1 MMKVDYASIPPTAAL
16 GRGPSRHMANY
27 DKVFAASLARAAD
40 ETAIESSRD
49 ADELADYLK
58 TYDELGVDRVVIR
71 ARDVETTFGVKISN
85 ETVAEFCRAHSPR
98 FLGLASVDP
107 HKGMTALREFEHAI
121 TRLGLRGLHLPCF
134 EHKLDVNAKE
144 LYPLYAKCI
153 ELDVPVNVHVGMS
166 FSSAV
171 RMTYGLP
178 RYLDEVMVH
187 FPELKVVASVPGF
200 PWVLELIGVAWR
212 HPNVHIALNAL
223 RPKYLQ
229 TAGSGFEPL
238 LQYGRTVLRERILCG
253 SNWPLQSVRKYFA
266 ELDVLP
272 LEEDVR
278 AGWVGGN
285 AARLFRIEEAGRAAD
300 CSAQAASAQ
309 R

>member
-1 MMKVDYASIPPTAAL
+1 MLKVDYASVPPTPEL
-16 GRGPSRHMANY
+16 GRRSSPHMARYNS
-27 DKVFAASLARAAD
+27 VFSSSLAQAGQEGAAV
-40 ETAIESSRD
+40 EASST
-49 ADELADYLK
+49 DELADYLK
-58 TYDELGVDRVVIR
+58 TYDELGIDRGVIR
-71 ARDVETTFGVKISN
+71 ARDVESTFGEKVSN
-85 ETVAEFCRAHSPR
+85 ESVAAFCQANSPR

-107 HKGMTALREFEHAI
+107 NKGMRSVRELEHAV
-121 TRLGLRGLHLPCF
+121 TRLGLVGLHLPCF
-134 EHKLDVNAKE
+134 EHKLEVNAKE

-238 LQYGRTVLRERILCG
+238 LQYGRTVLRDRIICG
-253 SNWPLQSVRKYFA
+253 SNWPLQSVRRYFS
-266 ELDVLP
+266 ELDALP
-272 LEEDVR
+272 LEDEVR
-278 AGWVGGN
+278 DAWLGGN
-285 AARLFRIEEAGRAAD
+285 AARLFCMEA
-300 CSAQAASAQ
+300 AASQPEAK
-309 R
+309 